1 MILNRDPKGLENIT
15 YDYTLLMTL
24 FRRAP
29 KNTRLYYDLNKIMY
43 DSEQRRNIN
52 LELELR
58 KAVMTHYFN

>member
-15 YDYTLLMTL
+15 YDYTLLTSL

-29 KNTRLYYDLNKIMY
+29 QNTRLYSDLNRIMY
-43 DSEQRRNIN
+43 YAEQRKNIN

-58 KAVMTHYFN
+58 KAVMAHYFN